1 VQKSGYN
8 DRFSETITISFHR
21 TSCLS
26 SFLRIK
32 SMMPLIDLLF
42 HGVKSSVGEGNFL
55 NLSYILLTYKFIV
68 ISENESFLISH
79 VVVY

>member
-1 VQKSGYN
+1 
-8 DRFSETITISFHR
+8 
-21 TSCLS
+21 
-26 SFLRIK
+26 
-32 SMMPLIDLLF
+32 MMPLIDLLF